1 MTQLS
6 ICAPYTTPT
15 MHYFTGGK
23 RHNLKRGKDLVRAMS
38 EHIAYPSNIN
48 IVNTSFLIG
57 MPILAVTS
65 LVYYSMNYGI
75 SWFEPIIFLM
85 FYLASGLSITAG
97 YHRLF
102 SHKTHKA
109 AWPLRLFYAL
119 FGAAAFQN
127 SAIKWCSDHRVHHRK
142 TDKEEDPYSVTKG
155 FFWAHVGWVMVDID
169 KDDVDNVKDLQADKI
184 LAWQDRNIFLIGFLV
199 GILLPALIGM
209 AWVGGIHGFLG
220 GLVYGGFIR
229 VVVVHHATFLI
240 NSAAH
245 TWGTQPYSTENSSR
259 DSPLLSFLTFGEGYH
274 NFHHTF
280 QADYRNGH
288 KWYHWD
294 PSKWLIKSASWV
306 GLTSD
311 LYKIPTKAIESR
323 RMKRTIDKK
332 SDGNEIDSQLQEKF
346 TECIAQLRTGFTD
359 LIERRKE
366 YKLARQ
372 SKNTQTKNHWRAI
385 KEGHKIK
392 IKQCK
397 IRIAKARIEFKYLV
411 QSMRLTNN
419 VKAIAA

>member
-1 MTQLS
+1 
-6 ICAPYTTPT
+6 
-15 MHYFTGGK
+15 
-23 RHNLKRGKDLVRAMS
+23 MS

-65 LVYYSMNYGI
+65 LIYYSLNYGI
-75 SWFEPIIFLM
+75 GWFEPLIFVA

-102 SHKTHKA
+102 SHRTHKA
-109 AWPLRLFYAL
+109 AWPLKLFYAL

-127 SAIKWCSDHRVHHRK
+127 SAIKWCSDHRRHHRK

-155 FFWAHVGWVMVDID
+155 FFWAHIGWVMVDEGEEI
-169 KDDVDNVKDLQADKI
+169 VENVADLQADKI
-184 LAWQDRNIFLIGFLV
+184 LAWQDRNIFLIGFLT
-199 GILLPALIGM
+199 GIMLPAVVGFALI
-209 AWVGGIHGFLG
+209 GGIHGFLG
-220 GLVYGGFIR
+220 GLVYGGFVR

-245 TWGTQPYSTENSSR
+245 TWGTQPYSTENTSR

-288 KWYHWD
+288 RWYHWD
-294 PSKWLIKSASWV
+294 PSKWLIKSASWF
-306 GLTSD
+306 GLTRD
-311 LYKIPTKAIESR
+311 LHKIPPKVIESR
-323 RMKRTIDKK
+323 RMKRAFDKK
-332 SDGNEIDSQLQEKF
+332 TEGSEVELQIQQKF
-346 TECIAQLRTGFTD
+346 ADCMAQLRSGFNE
-359 LIERRKE
+359 LIKRRKE
-366 YKLARQ
+366 YKTAKL
-372 SKNTQTKNHWRAI
+372 SKKSETKDSWKAI
-385 KEGHKIK
+385 KQGHKSR

-397 IRIAKARIEFKYLV
+397 VNIASAKKEFKLLV
-411 QSMRLTNN
+411 QSMKLNADSKPVT
-419 VKAIAA
+419 A